1 MADSAVVRTS
11 RALDLIPYIVKHP
24 AVSIEELARAF
35 NTTEYEISE
44 TLEIVFMCGLPG
56 YTPLELIDLSK
67 EDGYVSIIDPQ
78 NLNKPRSL
86 QQIEV
91 VSILLGL
98 TNLKSQGVS
107 AEVLEIVERVE
118 KKLGQL
124 VIDPGLL
131 DSIEQPIL
139 IPGGEWRHDLESAI
153 RSATCVEM
161 DYTSIGKD
169 ERRTRRV
176 WPQRIYTLG
185 GKLYI
190 EGYTPEG
197 VVRHYRCDRIH
208 SLTMIAEALPVQVTN
223 ESTDEIQIE
232 ALIPRSAQYFLESNS
247 HIIETMEEIGLS
259 RRVAIT
265 VSHSDWIIRALGSI
279 NGSVSITA
287 PREISEAFLRFT
299 QATLANYSEGV

>member
-24 AVSIEELARAF
+24 GVSIEELARAF

-67 EDGYVSIIDPQ
+67 EDGCVSIIDPQ
-78 NLNKPRSL
+78 NLSKPRNL

-107 AEVLEIVERVE
+107 AEVLQIIERVE
-118 KKLGQL
+118 TKLGRL
-124 VIDPGLL
+124 VINPGLL
-131 DSIEQPIL
+131 DSVEQPL
-139 IPGGEWRHDLESAI
+139 RIPGGEWRNDLESAI
-153 RSATCVEM
+153 RSKTCIEI
-161 DYTSIGKD
+161 DYTSIGRD
-169 ERRTRRV
+169 ERSIRRV

-190 EGYTPEG
+190 EGYTHEG
-197 VVRHYRCDRIH
+197 LVRHYRCDRIH
-208 SLTMIAEALPVQVTN
+208 SLSMITETLPFQVAN
-223 ESTDEIQIE
+223 ESTDDVEIE

-247 HIIETMEEIGLS
+247 HIIEILEEVGL
-259 RRVAIT
+259 RKRVAIRVNHT
-265 VSHSDWIIRALGSI
+265 DWIIRALSSI
-279 NGSVSITA
+279 DGSVSILA
-287 PREISEAFLRFT
+287 PREISEDFSRFA
-299 QATLANYSEGV
+299 QATLANYTERA